1 MRYLVENSRPRQVVT
16 LFGKVLASGV
26 SSSRNKPGQ
35 MWLSESQFQSA
46 MVTRLV
52 EMKRLRVVRA
62 EGEALAVRGIAL
74 EHLVPLAVVMM
85 GEVQP
90 LLDGVPVADDPSH
103 PRLDPTIPMGADE
116 TSAVS
121 DEPTIEEPSPA
132 QEYTAE
138 ELESRLLPELRAVC
152 SSLKLDPKGKK
163 VELIERILA
172 SQESQ

>member
-46 MVTRLV
+46 MVARLV
-52 EMKRLRVVRA
+52 EMKRLRVVRT
-62 EGEALAVRGIAL
+62 EGVDPLPVRGITQDL
-74 EHLVPLAVVMM
+74 IVMD
-85 GEVQP
+85 EVQP
-90 LLDGVPVADDPSH
+90 LLSGTPIPDVPTA
-103 PRLDPTIPMGADE
+103 PRLDPTIPMGTDE
-116 TSAVS
+116 TSVS
-121 DEPTIEEPSPA
+121 SEEPTIEEPSPA

-163 VELIERILA
+163 ADLIERILA